1 MRKNFYKIRVNVSI
15 ELIAFVGL
23 HYSAKIDP
31 DKIAYANFYNLCFQ
45 SLVKIVIN
53 GAMDF
58 DRSEQLGTQI
68 DHALKGDTVSDSG
81 DFPEIQKGFLL
92 ADRYRLDSKLGEG
105 GMGIV
110 LGGYDEQLQ
119 RKIAVKLVKPS
130 LSNDKASVEML
141 RQEAKV
147 SMMLTHPGIMRLIN
161 FEQDGKYTFLL
172 MEYVEG
178 SNLLVF
184 RKTRQEGKLKGIEV
198 AGIGYKMCAALEY
211 AHNKNVIHRDIK
223 PANIMIDPGLSHL
236 KLMDFGIARTLVYE
250 SDERPKIAG
259 TLAFIAPEIFAGALP
274 DKRIDIYALGLTL
287 YELAAGRH
295 PFHGKSASEII
306 DHHNNTVPG
315 PLDGV
320 DSRLSKIIFQCIEKK
335 PNARFQT
342 AKYLAG
348 ALARY
353 LDLDDRAKMSRM
365 KGAVDMEKRDVA
377 RKIRELDKKKMELE
391 REKRKFKETNTERGG
406 ILAIDTPI
414 NRGWTEV
421 IKDQTKVESG
431 TMLLTGGAALTGLF
445 AAFAGAMIA
454 DGKIMYFE
462 YAESYSMFSS
472 IAICLIVISVPAW
485 LKFGR
490 WMGAGGAAVGA
501 VMGYLGFLA
510 SEAYTLYSI
519 EHETTIPFDLIA
531 FLTLSI
537 PIGVGVAIIH
547 IDKERIS
554 RTLTLAAITIA
565 LAIVSTLLPIIHF
578 AQGVFGLEEENVN
591 YVYIPLLTLFMWGGV
606 ELWERWKEG

>member
-1 MRKNFYKIRVNVSI
+1 MFFRAWFKT
-15 ELIAFVGL
+15 
-23 HYSAKIDP
+23 
-31 DKIAYANFYNLCFQ
+31 
-45 SLVKIVIN
+45 VKN
-53 GAMDF
+53 GAMNF
-58 DRSEQLGTQI
+58 DRSEELGTQI
-68 DHALKGDTVSDSG
+68 DHALEGDTAPGSD
-81 DFPEIQKGFLL
+81 DFPEIQKGFFL

-119 RKIAVKLVKPS
+119 RKIAIKLVKPS
-130 LSNDKASVEML
+130 LSRNKVSVEML

-178 SNLLVF
+178 SNLSVF
-184 RKTRQEGKLKGIEV
+184 RKSRRGGKFKGIEV
-198 AGIGYKMCAALEY
+198 AGIGYKMCGPLEY

-236 KLMDFGIARTLVYE
+236 KLMDFGIARTLVCE
-250 SDERPKIAG
+250 SVERPKIAG
-259 TLAFIAPEIFAGALP
+259 TLAFIAPEVFAGAAP
-274 DKRIDIYALGLTL
+274 DRRVDIYALGLTL

-306 DHHNNTVPG
+306 DLHNNTVPE
-315 PLDGV
+315 PLAGV

-342 AKYLAG
+342 AKDLAG

-353 LDLDDRAKMSRM
+353 LDLDDRAKMSRL
-365 KGAVDMEKRDVA
+365 KGAVDIEKRNVA
-377 RKIRELDKKKMELE
+377 RKIRELEKKKIELE
-391 REKRKFKETNTERGG
+391 REKRKFKETNTDRSGM
-406 ILAIDTPI
+406 LAIETPKS
-414 NRGWTEV
+414 RGWMDV
-421 IKDQTKVESG
+421 MKDQTKVESG
-431 TMLLTGGAALTGLF
+431 KMLLTGGAAMAGLL
-445 AAFAGAMIA
+445 AAFTGAMIA

-462 YAESYSMFSS
+462 YAENYSMFSS

-485 LKFGR
+485 LKFDR
-490 WMGAGGAAVGA
+490 WMGLAGAAVGS
-501 VMGYLGFLA
+501 VMGYLGFLFN
-510 SEAYTLYSI
+510 EAYTIYSI
-519 EHETTIPFDLIA
+519 EHETTVPFDLIA

-537 PIGVGVAIIH
+537 PIGIGVSIIH

-554 RTLTLAAITIA
+554 HTLALAAIAIVA
-565 LAIVSTLLPIIHF
+565 AIVSTALPIIHF
-578 AQGVFGLEEENVN
+578 AEGVFGLAEENVN
-591 YVYIPLLTLFMWGGV
+591 YVYLPAITFLVWGSV
-606 ELWERWKEG
+606 ELWERWIEG